1 MTTKPKTLQ
10 RSVAGPIGHL
20 TLTQPDKLN
29 PLSAEC
35 LEELATAAA
44 WFDQMPKVKVLILSG
59 SGRAFC
65 AGADLSTFT
74 GQGDRPPHEAADL
87 GRLMVEA
94 IESMKAVTISA
105 VHGHCVG
112 GGVLLA
118 AACDLRLAS
127 ESARWAIPE
136 VDIGIPLAW
145 GGIPRL
151 VREIGPAATRD
162 LVLTC
167 RPFTSA
173 EALSLGLV
181 NEVLPDHKLMERAS
195 ELAQVLASKST
206 LTLRSTLM
214 AVDAAAEALVS
225 TAGSWSDADTLVA
238 ALHDPE
244 SREVAARYLSGR
256 SKRT

>member
-1 MTTKPKTLQ
+1 VTTEPKTLQ
-10 RSVAGPIGHL
+10 RSATGPIGHL
-20 TLTQPDKLN
+20 TLAQPDKLN

-35 LEELATAAA
+35 LEELAAAGA
-44 WFDQMPKVKVLILSG
+44 WFDQMPDVKVVIVSG

-65 AGADLSTFT
+65 AGADLSTFA
-74 GQGDRPPHEAADL
+74 GEGDRPPHEAADL
-87 GRLMVEA
+87 GRMMVEA
-94 IESMKAVTISA
+94 IESMNAVTISA

-127 ESARWAIPE
+127 ESTRWAIPE

-151 VREIGPAATRD
+151 VREIGPAATRE

-167 RPFTSA
+167 RAFTSA
-173 EALSLGLV
+173 EALSLGLL
-181 NEVLPDHKLMERAS
+181 NEVLPDDRLMERAS
-195 ELAQVLASKST
+195 ELAELLATKSM
-206 LTLRSTLM
+206 LTLRSTLS
-214 AVDAAAEALVS
+214 AVDAAAEALVP
-225 TAGSWSDADTLVA
+225 TTGAWNDADSLVS

-256 SKRT
+256 AKRG

>member
-1 MTTKPKTLQ
+1 MSTDPKTLD
-10 RSVAGPIGHL
+10 RTATGPIGRL
-20 TLTQPDKLN
+20 TLSQPDSLN
-29 PLSAEC
+29 PLSSTC
-35 LEELATAAA
+35 LEEIATAAT
-44 WFDQMPKVKVLILSG
+44 WFDARPEVKVVIVSG

-65 AGADLSTFT
+65 AGADLSSFS
-74 GQGDRPPHEAADL
+74 GESERPPREAADL

-94 IESMKAVTISA
+94 VESMNAVTISA

-112 GGVLLA
+112 GGILLA

-127 ESARWAIPE
+127 ETARWAIPE

-151 VREIGPAATRD
+151 VREIGPAATRE

-173 EALSLGLV
+173 EALSLGLL
-181 NEVLPDHKLMERAS
+181 NEVVPDNQLMDRVA
-195 ELAQVLASKST
+195 ELAQLLASKST
-206 LTLRSTLM
+206 LTLRSTLT

-225 TAGSWSDADTLVA
+225 TAGAWSDADSLVT

-256 SKRT
+256 AKRT

>member
-1 MTTKPKTLQ
+1 
-10 RSVAGPIGHL
+10 
-20 TLTQPDKLN
+20 
-29 PLSAEC
+29 
-35 LEELATAAA
+35 
-44 WFDQMPKVKVLILSG
+44 
-59 SGRAFC
+59 
-65 AGADLSTFT
+65 
-74 GQGDRPPHEAADL
+74 
-87 GRLMVEA
+87 MVEA
-94 IESMKAVTISA
+94 VESMNAVTISA

-151 VREIGPAATRD
+151 VREIGPAATRE

-167 RPFTSA
+167 RPFSSA
-173 EALSLGLV
+173 EAKSLGLL
-181 NEVLPDHKLMERAS
+181 NEVLADDALMARAS
-195 ELAQVLASKST
+195 ELAELLAAKST
-206 LTLRSTLM
+206 LTLRSTLT

-225 TAGSWSDADTLVA
+225 TAGAWSDADSLVT

-244 SREVAARYLSGR
+244 SREVAARYLSDR
-256 SKRT
+256 AKRT